1 MPKHKRKRTQW
12 FRPDAVIKP
21 EASFFQHFRSTTFLN
36 AFVLNSILLAFIT
49 TFSSRLKVYES
60 SEKNKKFSLTVAIIY
75 AVLGVISVFRLWMW
89 RDISIYIPILA
100 WGTFIILISLT
111 FTSYKADDVH
121 VSEADVPEVE
131 KASNAITSFFATILL
146 ALAVYGLM
154 YKLFYFGGGMLTNVP
169 ADPTQVVP
177 TVSQPTQEV

>member
-1 MPKHKRKRTQW
+1 MPKKHKGKDASS
-12 FRPDAVIKP
+12 RPRRALLKP
-21 EASFFQHFRSTTFLN
+21 EASLFQHFRSTTFLN

-75 AVLGVISVFRLWMW
+75 GVLGVISVFRLWMW

-131 KASNAITSFFATILL
+131 QASNAITSFLRP
-146 ALAVYGLM
+146 
-154 YKLFYFGGGMLTNVP
+154 FY
-169 ADPTQVVP
+169 
-177 TVSQPTQEV
+177 